1 MGMIEKVVLLEKC
14 QNRLFIFPFDSA
26 IFLTRQTPD
35 DATSFISK
43 RADDN
48 FNVT

>member
-26 IFLTRQTPD
+26 IFSRARLQTMQQV
-35 DATSFISK
+35 SFLKEQTII
-43 RADDN
+43 
-48 FNVT
+48 VT